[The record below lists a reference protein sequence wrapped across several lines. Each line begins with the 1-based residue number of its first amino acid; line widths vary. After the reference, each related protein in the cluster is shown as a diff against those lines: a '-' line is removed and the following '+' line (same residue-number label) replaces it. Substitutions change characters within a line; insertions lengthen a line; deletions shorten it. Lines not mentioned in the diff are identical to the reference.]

1 VVAEVRA
8 DEGQGPPE
16 DLAQP
21 APAGPV
27 EVVAGLSKAYK
38 TWLAGV
44 GFVIVF
50 ILILLWGAN
59 RPANPTFADTS
70 SSGTAATAAGPAF
83 GAKKVGVGASCLH
96 VLVADTA
103 EKRAEGLR
111 HRSDV
116 AGYDGMIFEFGQTMN
131 HEKTRFTMSDVKFPL
146 TIGFYNESGLRVDA
160 ADMAPC
166 SGSDSTCPGYGS
178 KDNFNTA
185 IETPKGKLPDGPL
198 TACPA

>member
-1 VVAEVRA
+1 MT

-38 TWLAGV
+38 TWLTGI

-50 ILILLWGAN
+50 ILILLWGSN

-70 SSGTAATAAGPAF
+70 SSGTATTAAGPAF
-83 GAKKVGVGASCLH
+83 GDKKVGVGTSCLH
-96 VLVADTA
+96 VLVADTPD
-103 EKRAEGLR
+103 KRAEGLR
-111 HRSDV
+111 RRDNLNGH
-116 AGYDGMIFEFGQTMN
+116 DGMIFEFGQTMN

-146 TIGFYNESGLRVDA
+146 TIGFYTESGLRVDA

-166 SGSDSTCPGYGS
+166 SGSDSTCPSYGS
-178 KDNFNTA
+178 KDNFNSA
-185 IETPKGKLPDGPL
+185 IETPRGKLPDGPL

>member
-1 VVAEVRA
+1 MR

-27 EVVAGLSKAYK
+27 EVVAGLSKVYK
-38 TWLAGV
+38 TWLAAA

-50 ILILLWGAN
+50 ILILLWGSN

-70 SSGTAATAAGPAF
+70 SSGTATTAAGPAF
-83 GAKKVGVGASCLH
+83 GDTKVGVGTSCLH
-96 VLVADTA
+96 VLVADTP

-111 HRSDV
+111 HRSDL
-116 AGYDGMIFEFGQTMN
+116 AGYDGMIFQFGQTMN

-146 TIGFYNESGLRVDA
+146 TIGFYNESGLRVDS
-160 ADMAPC
+160 ADMTPC
-166 SGSDSTCPGYGS
+166 SGSDSTCPSYGA
-178 KDNFNTA
+178 KDNFNSA

>member
-1 VVAEVRA
+1 MRD

-27 EVVAGLSKAYK
+27 EVVAGISKAYK
-38 TWLAGV
+38 TWLAGI
-44 GFVIVF
+44 GFVVAF
-50 ILILLWGAN
+50 ILVLLWGAN

-70 SSGTAATAAGPAF
+70 SSATTAAGPAF
-83 GAKKVGVGASCLH
+83 ADTKVGVGSSCLH
-96 VLVADTA
+96 VLVADTP

-111 HRSDV
+111 HRDNLH
-116 AGYDGMIFEFGQTMN
+116 GFDGMIFQFGQTMN

-146 TIGFYNESGLRVDA
+146 TIGFYDQSGQRVDA
-160 ADMAPC
+160 TDMEPC
-166 SGSDSTCPGYGS
+166 SGSDSSCPSYGA
-178 KDNFNTA
+178 KTNFNSA

-198 TACPA
+198 TACPGS

>member
-1 VVAEVRA
+1 MTEA
-8 DEGQGPPE
+8 DQGPPE

-27 EVVAGLSKAYK
+27 EVVAGLGKAYK
-38 TWLAGV
+38 PWLAGIGLV
-44 GFVIVF
+44 VAF
-50 ILILLWGAN
+50 ILVLLWGAN

-70 SSGTAATAAGPAF
+70 SRGTATTVAAGPAF
-83 GAKKVGVGASCLH
+83 GDKKVGVGSSCLH
-96 VLVADTA
+96 VLVADTP

-111 HRSDV
+111 HRDNLT
-116 AGYDGMIFEFGQTMN
+116 GYDGMIFEFGQAMN

-160 ADMAPC
+160 TDMAPC
-166 SGSDSTCPGYGS
+166 SGSDSNCPSYGS
-178 KDNFNTA
+178 KDNFNVA

-198 TACPA
+198 TACPS